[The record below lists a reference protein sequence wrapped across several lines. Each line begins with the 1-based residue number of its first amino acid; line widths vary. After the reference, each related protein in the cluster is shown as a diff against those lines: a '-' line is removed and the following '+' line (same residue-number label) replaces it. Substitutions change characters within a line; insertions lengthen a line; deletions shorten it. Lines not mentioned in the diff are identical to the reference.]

1 MTTKSYLLVLLSS
14 FLLLG
19 CNENDGPAVC
29 GVENPM
35 EDLAW
40 IKSFIQENSGSA
52 LAEYSYL
59 TQARYQGQTVF
70 FFGSCC
76 PFCNWAFIVQDCQ
89 GNALEGD
96 IRMDDLEDQ
105 KIIWKP
111 ANSVCTFS

>member
-1 MTTKSYLLVLLSS
+1 V
-14 FLLLG
+14 
-19 CNENDGPAVC
+19 
-29 GVENPM
+29 

-40 IKSFIQENSGSA
+40 IKSIIQENSGSS

-70 FFGSCC
+70 FFGSCY
-76 PFCNWAFIVQDCQ
+76 PFCNWALIVQDLQ

-105 KIIWKP
+105 KIIWQP
-111 ANSVCTFS
+111 ANSVCDFS